1 MAKLWEKDL
10 PLNKKIESFT
20 IGKDKELDLF
30 LAKYDVLGSIAHAR
44 MLNAV
49 GLLTAEE
56 TKLLI
61 AELKKIYCSIE
72 NGEFKIE
79 EGVEDV
85 QTAGRSIRTTCITL
99 CEVAVKEAILRHG
112 SHD

>member
-20 IGKDKELDLF
+20 IGRDKELDLF

-44 MLNAV
+44 MLNTV

-85 QTAGRSIRTTCITL
+85 HSEVEFLLTVHVTIRFCWI
-99 CEVAVKEAILRHG
+99 
-112 SHD
+112 

>member
-61 AELKKIYCSIE
+61 AELKKIY
-72 NGEFKIE
+72 
-79 EGVEDV
+79 
-85 QTAGRSIRTTCITL
+85 
-99 CEVAVKEAILRHG
+99 
-112 SHD
+112 